1 MCMMSLQ
8 FCCNG
13 GSWMLVV
20 MGLFGMI
27 MAGLIRFGVEK
38 DLSKKKKVWG

>member
-1 MCMMSLQ
+1 
-8 FCCNG
+8 
-13 GSWMLVV
+13 MLVV